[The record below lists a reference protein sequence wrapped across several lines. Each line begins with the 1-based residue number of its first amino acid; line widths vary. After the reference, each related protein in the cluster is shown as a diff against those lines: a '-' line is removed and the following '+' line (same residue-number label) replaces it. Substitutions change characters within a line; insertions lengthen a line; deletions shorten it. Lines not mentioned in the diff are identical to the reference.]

1 MYEVL
6 VAALGTPTNVTQE
19 NFLYMFGGFIL
30 AFLISCMF
38 DLAINMTK
46 R

>member
-1 MYEVL
+1 MYDAL
-6 VAALGTPTNVTQE
+6 VAALGAPVNVTQE

-30 AFLISCMF
+30 VFLISCMF